1 MTNAENAIANLK
13 NMKYLCETDN
23 HGRGYGIFHVNEGD
37 KAWIDEAIK
46 ALEQSEW
53 TLVSEQEPTT
63 ASHVLVSTVDDVVC
77 EADYGVIRHDAPMN
91 TLAKEF
97 LESIVAWRPMPEP
110 YKEEV

>member
-46 ALEQSEW
+46 ALSEPTIPLSVIEDIKAEIEKAYKHQRIVKGTEW
-53 TLVSEQEPTT
+53 TNG
-63 ASHVLVSTVDDVVC
+63 VLCAVEIIDKAV
-77 EADYGVIRHDAPMN
+77 
-91 TLAKEF
+91 KEYTH
-97 LESIVAWRPMPEP
+97 EDT
-110 YKEEV
+110 